1 MGRVFYFLFFIFFEA
16 KVIITTDVYFLELE
30 IDEILVSL

>member
-1 MGRVFYFLFFIFFEA
+1 MGRVFYLLFFFEA
-16 KVIITTDVYFLELE
+16 KVIITTVVYFLELE